1 MTKVLKLTDVPTEGR
16 PYTKMI
22 TLMGKC
28 LSVGGDVDFTQHTK
42 TFTRNFLSKPEEKQ
56 VIDVVMRWPS

>member
-1 MTKVLKLTDVPTEGR
+1 MRKELKFSDVPVEGR
-16 PYTKMI
+16 PYNKVI

-28 LSVGGDVDFTQHTK
+28 LKAGGDVDFKHYMK
-42 TFTRNFLSKPEEKQ
+42 MIRHSGASDPKPQQ

>member
-1 MTKVLKLTDVPTEGR
+1 MNKLLKFTDVPTEGR

-28 LSVGGDVDFTQHTK
+28 LKVGGDVDFTQRTK
-42 TFTRNFLSKPEEKQ
+42 VIKRDIWSKPEEKQ
-56 VIDVVMRWPS
+56 VIDVIMRWPS